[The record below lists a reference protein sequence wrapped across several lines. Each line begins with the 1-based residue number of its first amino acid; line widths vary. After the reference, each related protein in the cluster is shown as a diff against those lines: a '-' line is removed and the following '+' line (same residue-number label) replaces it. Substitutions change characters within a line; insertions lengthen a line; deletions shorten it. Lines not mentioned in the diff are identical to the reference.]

1 MTRGRCGLLTLLRR
15 VLSSPSPCRF
25 IPAHYSSPQ
34 VGDHLFGVAVIV
46 DVAVIVIDPVIVAA
60 LGNGNDTVVVAD
72 TVNDQGSISLVSI
85 ATIRSSN
92 SVPRT

>member
-1 MTRGRCGLLTLLRR
+1 M
-15 VLSSPSPCRF
+15 
-25 IPAHYSSPQ
+25 
-34 VGDHLFGVAVIV
+34 AVIV